1 MPLLKIQS
9 VALVA
14 LIMAFD
20 AVLRISISKC
30 LQEDSFVAVKQEV
43 TSSPMIYMVTPTY
56 WRASQMV
63 DLTRLSQVSTESF
76 KQLL

>member
-30 LQEDSFVAVKQEV
+30 LQEDSSVAEKQEV

-56 WRASQMV
+56 LRASQMA

>member
-20 AVLRISISKC
+20 AVLQISISKC
-30 LQEDSFVAVKQEV
+30 WQEDSSVAGKQEV

-56 WRASQMV
+56 LRASQMA

>member
-30 LQEDSFVAVKQEV
+30 LQEDSSVAEKQEV

-56 WRASQMV
+56 LRASQMA

-76 KQLL
+76 RQLL

>member
-1 MPLLKIQS
+1 MPLLKMQS

-30 LQEDSFVAVKQEV
+30 LQEDSSVAGKQEV

-56 WRASQMV
+56 SRASQMA

-76 KQLL
+76 RQLL

>member
-30 LQEDSFVAVKQEV
+30 LQEDSSVAEKQEV
-43 TSSPMIYMVTPTY
+43 TSNPMIYMVTPTY
-56 WRASQMV
+56 LRASQMA

>member
-9 VALVA
+9 VALIA

-30 LQEDSFVAVKQEV
+30 LQEDSFVAGKQEI
-43 TSSPMIYMVTPTY
+43 TSSPMIYIVTPTY
-56 WRASQMV
+56 SRASQIA